1 MQISKKKVAIIG
13 GGAAGFFA
21 AIELATL
28 RPDLQIDIYEKSQQ
42 VLSKVKISGG
52 GRCNVTHACFDPK
65 ELVTYYP
72 RGKKE
77 LRGPFSKFG
86 PGDTIQWFEQRG
98 VELKT
103 ESDGRMFPI
112 TDSSQT
118 IIDTFIDEVERLKI
132 RVHLQKGLTGLS
144 QKNNEWQLQFSDNT
158 AVNASAVLIA
168 SGSSSMIWELLSG
181 LGLEIIPPVP
191 SLFTFHVRDKK
202 LQALSGLSVE
212 FINAAIVDS
221 SIETEGP
228 VLITHWGFSGPAIL
242 KLSAWGARILKDK
255 DYKFSLTLDYLPA
268 RIEEVLI
275 HELKELRKTESRK
288 QVNTFSPYHELPKR
302 LWNYL
307 TLRSGIPDELNWAD
321 LSNTHLQRLVQ
332 ELKNGMYEVSGKSTF
347 KDEFVT
353 CGGVALSEIDFKTYS
368 SSRIPGLFF
377 GGEVIDVDA
386 VTGGFN
392 FQHAWTSGH
401 LAAKGIDAYLP

>member
-118 IIDTFIDEVERLKI
+118 IIDTFMDEVERLKI

-158 AVNASAVLIA
+158 AVSASAVLIA

-221 SIETEGP
+221 TIETEGP

-268 RIEEVLI
+268 RTEEALI

>member
-1 MQISKKKVAIIG
+1 MRKKVAIIG
-13 GGAAGFFA
+13 GGASGFFA
-21 AIELATL
+21 AIELAIL

-42 VLSKVKISGG
+42 VLSKVKVSGG

-65 ELVTYYP
+65 ELVSYYP

-86 PGDTIQWFEQRG
+86 PGDTISWFEQRD

-103 ESDGRMFPI
+103 EIDGRMFPV

-118 IIDTFIDEVERLKI
+118 IVNTFLDEAERLKI
-132 RVHLQKGLTGLS
+132 RIHLQKGLTGLS
-144 QKNNEWQLQFSDNT
+144 QKSDEWQLQFSDNT
-158 AVNASAVLIA
+158 EVTVAAVLIA
-168 SGSSSMIWELLSG
+168 TGSSSMIWELLSG
-181 LGLEIIPPVP
+181 LGLEIIHPVP

-228 VLITHWGFSGPAIL
+228 ILITHWGFSGPAIL
-242 KLSAWGARILKDK
+242 KLSAWGARILKEK
-255 DYKFSLTLDYLPA
+255 DYKFSLLLDFLPG
-268 RIEEVLI
+268 IKEERLLDD
-275 HELKELRKTESRK
+275 LKEYRKTESRK
-288 QVNTFSPYHELPKR
+288 KINTFSPFHEIPKR

-307 TLRSGIPDELNWAD
+307 TERTGIHDEMNWAD
-321 LSNTHLQRLVQ
+321 LSNTQIQALVQ
-332 ELKNGMYEVSGKSTF
+332 QLKNGGYEVSGKSTF

-353 CGGVALSEIDFKTYS
+353 CGGVALTEIDFKTYGS
-368 SSRIPGLFF
+368 QRINGLYF

-401 LAAKGIDAYLP
+401 LAAKGIAGYL

>member
-1 MQISKKKVAIIG
+1 MRKKVAIIG
-13 GGAAGFFA
+13 GGASGFFA
-21 AIELATL
+21 AIELAIL

-42 VLSKVKISGG
+42 VLSKVKVSGG

-65 ELVTYYP
+65 ELVSYYP

-86 PGDTIQWFEQRG
+86 PGDTINWFEQRD

-103 ESDGRMFPI
+103 EIDGRMFPV

-118 IIDTFIDEVERLKI
+118 IIDTFLNEVERLKI
-132 RVHLQKGLTGLS
+132 RVHLQKGLTGLCR
-144 QKNNEWQLQFSDNT
+144 KNDEWQLQFSDNT
-158 AVNASAVLIA
+158 EVTVAAVLIA
-168 SGSSSMIWELLSG
+168 TGSSSMIWELLSG

-191 SLFTFHVRDKK
+191 SLFTFHVRDKR

-228 VLITHWGFSGPAIL
+228 ILITHWGFSGPAIL
-242 KLSAWGARILKDK
+242 KLSAWGARFLKER
-255 DYKFSLTLDYLPA
+255 DYKFSLLLDFLPA
-268 RIEEVLI
+268 IKEEILLDD
-275 HELKELRKTESRK
+275 LKEYRKTESRK
-288 QVNTFSPYHELPKR
+288 KINTFSPFQEIPKR

-307 TLRSGIPDELNWAD
+307 TERTGIQEELNWAD
-321 LSNTHLQRLVQ
+321 LSNSQIQALVQ
-332 ELKNGMYEVSGKSTF
+332 QLKNGCYEVSGKSTF

-353 CGGVALSEIDFKTYS
+353 CGGVALTEIDFKTYS
-368 SSRIPGLFF
+368 SQRLTGLYF

-401 LAAKGIDAYLP
+401 LAAKGIAGYLQ

>member
-1 MQISKKKVAIIG
+1 MRKKVAIIG
-13 GGAAGFFA
+13 GGASGFFA
-21 AIELATL
+21 AIELAIL

-42 VLSKVKISGG
+42 VLSKVKVSGG

-65 ELVTYYP
+65 ELVSYYP

-86 PGDTIQWFEQRG
+86 PGDTINWFEQRD

-103 ESDGRMFPI
+103 EIDGRMFPV

-118 IIDTFIDEVERLKI
+118 IIDTFLNEVERLKI
-132 RVHLQKGLTGLS
+132 RIHLQKGLTGLS
-144 QKNNEWQLQFSDNT
+144 HKNDSWQLQFSDNT
-158 AVNASAVLIA
+158 EVTVAAVLIA
-168 SGSSSMIWELLSG
+168 TGSSSMIWELLSG

-191 SLFTFHVRDKK
+191 SLFTFHVRDKR

-228 VLITHWGFSGPAIL
+228 ILITHWGFSGPAIL
-242 KLSAWGARILKDK
+242 KLSAWGARFLKER
-255 DYKFSLTLDYLPA
+255 DYKFSLLLDFLPA
-268 RIEEVLI
+268 IKEEILLDD
-275 HELKELRKTESRK
+275 LKEYRKTESRK
-288 QVNTFSPYHELPKR
+288 KINTFSPFQEIPKR

-307 TLRSGIPDELNWAD
+307 TERTGIQEELNWAD
-321 LSNTHLQRLVQ
+321 LSNAQIQALVQ
-332 ELKNGMYEVSGKSTF
+332 QLKNGVYEVSGKSTF

-353 CGGVALSEIDFKTYS
+353 CGGVALTEIDFKTYGS
-368 SSRIPGLFF
+368 QRLTGLYF

-401 LAAKGIDAYLP
+401 LAAKGIAGYLQ

>member
-1 MQISKKKVAIIG
+1 MRKKVAIIG
-13 GGAAGFFA
+13 GGASGFFA
-21 AIELATL
+21 AIELAIL

-42 VLSKVKISGG
+42 LLSKVKVSGG

-65 ELVTYYP
+65 ELVSYYP

-86 PGDTIQWFEQRG
+86 PGDTISWFEQRD

-103 ESDGRMFPI
+103 EIDGRMFPVS
-112 TDSSQT
+112 DSSQT
-118 IIDTFIDEVERLKI
+118 IVDTFLDEAERLKI
-132 RVHLQKGLTGLS
+132 RIHLQKGLTGLS
-144 QKNNEWQLQFSDNT
+144 QKGDEWQLQFSDNT
-158 AVNASAVLIA
+158 EVTVAAVLIA
-168 SGSSSMIWELLSG
+168 TGSSSMIWDLLSG

-228 VLITHWGFSGPAIL
+228 ILITHWGFSGPAIL
-242 KLSAWGARILKDK
+242 KLSAWGARFLKER
-255 DYKFSLTLDYLPA
+255 DYKFSLLLDFLPG
-268 RIEEVLI
+268 IKEERLLDD
-275 HELKELRKTESRK
+275 LKEYRKAESRK
-288 QVNTFSPYHELPKR
+288 KINTFSPFQEIPKR

-307 TLRSGIPDELNWAD
+307 TERTGIQEELNWAD
-321 LSNTHLQRLVQ
+321 LSNTQIQSLVQ
-332 ELKNGMYEVSGKSTF
+332 QLKNGGYEVSGKSTF

-353 CGGVALSEIDFKTYS
+353 CGGVALTEIDFKTYGS
-368 SSRIPGLFF
+368 QRLKGLYF

-401 LAAKGIDAYLP
+401 LAAKGIAGYL

>member
-1 MQISKKKVAIIG
+1 MRKKVAIIG
-13 GGAAGFFA
+13 GGASGFFA
-21 AIELATL
+21 AIELAIL

-42 VLSKVKISGG
+42 VLSKVKVSGG

-65 ELVTYYP
+65 ELVSYYP

-86 PGDTIQWFEQRG
+86 PGDTINWFEQRD

-103 ESDGRMFPI
+103 EIDGRMFPV

-118 IIDTFIDEVERLKI
+118 IIDTFLNETERLKI

-144 QKNNEWQLQFSDNT
+144 RKNDEWQLQFSDNT
-158 AVNASAVLIA
+158 EVTVAAVLIA
-168 SGSSSMIWELLSG
+168 TGSSSMIWDLLSG

-228 VLITHWGFSGPAIL
+228 ILITHWGFSGPAIL
-242 KLSAWGARILKDK
+242 KLSAWGARFLKER
-255 DYKFSLTLDYLPA
+255 DYKFSLLLDFLPA
-268 RIEEVLI
+268 IKEEILLDD
-275 HELKELRKTESRK
+275 LKEYRKAESRK
-288 QVNTFSPYHELPKR
+288 KINTFSPFHEIPKR

-307 TLRSGIPDELNWAD
+307 TERTGIQEELNWAD
-321 LSNTHLQRLVQ
+321 LSNAQIQALVQ
-332 ELKNGMYEVSGKSTF
+332 QLKNGIYEVSGKSTF

-353 CGGVALSEIDFKTYS
+353 CGGVALTEIDFKTYGS
-368 SSRIPGLFF
+368 QRIKGLYF

-401 LAAKGIDAYLP
+401 LAAKGIATYLQ